1 MRYKCRYNS
10 PIGEIIM
17 VSDGKYLTNL
27 WIEGQPGISGDF
39 KERDLEIF
47 FKTKKWLDDYFAGKE
62 PKIGIP
68 IKLEGTEFR
77 KEVWE
82 ILLKIPYGQTITYTE
97 IAQKIAKN
105 RKIKRMS
112 AQAVGGAI
120 GNNPISII
128 VPCHRVIG
136 SDGSLTGYSGGLPL
150 KMALLE
156 IEKIFT

>member
-39 KERDLEIF
+39 KEKDLEIF

-112 AQAVGGAI
+112 AQALEIILFLLLYHAI
-120 GNNPISII
+120 ELLE
-128 VPCHRVIG
+128 V
-136 SDGSLTGYSGGLPL
+136 
-150 KMALLE
+150 MAALLD
-156 IEKIFT
+156 IQVDYH